1 MSTVYTRDGLDTL
14 AYVDT
19 PFKSQLSEFNINGVD
34 ILAYVDE
41 RGGFLSFLAGS
52 VHILY
57 HAICFP
63 CDSTVHIL

>member
-41 RGGFLSFLAGS
+41 RGGFLSFFS
-52 VHILY
+52 I
-57 HAICFP
+57 IQ
-63 CDSTVHIL
+63 